1 MQRKRALR
9 DGEQTGR
16 DRLRLIRDI
25 VSRAHTL
32 DPKAIAE
39 IIESP
44 IVPPEIIAFL
54 LRRKRL
60 TQDQIRVVA
69 STKRLM
75 KDYHVKV
82 ELVICPLTPKH
93 IALTYVKDLYYQD
106 LAMVARNTGIP
117 LPVREVAENFL
128 MVRLESLR
136 IGEKIS
142 LARIAIGAALGFLL
156 RDSDHRILE
165 AALNNP
171 RLTEMD
177 LIKFISDA
185 RTVSEKLD
193 RICSSERWSSVPAIL
208 HALSLNPRLGYASR
222 RRVYE
227 KLPLNHL
234 VRLIR
239 SPQFTQNDHRLAR
252 FVFRQ
257 RVQALS
263 EAHQTA
269 MAQTHSRMLIE
280 ELVEILNTP
289 RAVETLIANPKL
301 LPDDLTRMR
310 QRNRSEVCQRILQKR
325 SDQLPETHDGPS

>member
-1 MQRKRALR
+1 MPRKSAPQ
-9 DGEQTGR
+9 DGEPAGSAR
-16 DRLRLIRDI
+16 IKLIRDI

-39 IIESP
+39 IIDSP
-44 IVPPEIIAFL
+44 IAPPEIIAFL

-60 TQDQIRVVA
+60 NQDQIRVVA
-69 STKRLM
+69 ATKRLM
-75 KDYHVKV
+75 KDYHIKL
-82 ELVICPLTPKH
+82 ELVTCPLTPKH

-156 RDSDHRILE
+156 RDADLRILD

-185 RTVSEKLD
+185 RTSSEKLD
-193 RICSSERWSSVPAIL
+193 RICSSQRWSSVPAIL

-239 SPQFTQNDHRLAR
+239 SPQFTENDHALAR

-269 MAQTHSRMLIE
+269 MALTHSRVLID

-289 RAVETLIANPKL
+289 RAIETLISNPKML
-301 LPDDLTRMR
+301 RDDLIRMR
-310 QRNRSEVCQRILQKR
+310 QRNRSEVCQRILQQR
-325 SDQLPETHDGPS
+325 ADPTPETPDGSS